1 MLLVFFT
8 ADLCC
13 LPDQITLF
21 LAAALISLSVLT
33 VGLNFLVIITIWKD
47 PFKELKGTANC
58 LILNLAVCDLLVGIP
73 AELLFAFLHWFPS
86 DKNHGIV
93 QAAFLLAAYITL
105 YLVSCASSL
114 TILAL
119 AVERLIVI
127 SPQLRSAHYSKTTY
141 RAIGILSIW
150 LFAVLLAFLSVLG
163 WDSCH
168 KYRMFVTDAVVVPI
182 LILVFACY
190 TRIYL
195 LVRKQL
201 HRDFTTDDQRGELQR
216 LTASGQRRERL
227 NRKERAVAFSV
238 FILVGILTVCW
249 TPALVLLNI
258 YEIRGK
264 CIPNKYN
271 SILSLIFVPPLA
283 NPIAYALRTAKFQ
296 RALKRIFSCNDNNR
310 SLRPVNA

>member
-1 MLLVFFT
+1 MPLAMDSTV
-8 ADLCC
+8 LCYV
-13 LPDQITLF
+13 PDHINSSG
-21 LAAALISLSVLT
+21 AAALISLSVLT
-33 VGLNFLVIITIWKD
+33 VGLNSLVIITIWKD

-58 LILNLAVCDLLVGIP
+58 LILNLAVCDLMMVIP
-73 AELLFAFLHWFPS
+73 AELLYAFLHWFPS

-93 QAAFLLAAYITL
+93 KAAYISM
-105 YLVSCASSL
+105 YLVFDASFL

-127 SPQLRSAHYSKTTY
+127 SPQLRSAHYPTTTY

-168 KYRMFVTDAVVVPI
+168 KYRMFVADAVVFPI

-195 LVRKQL
+195 LVRKEL
-201 HRDFTTDDQRGELQR
+201 HRDFTTDDQKGELQR

-227 NRKERAVAFSV
+227 KRKERAVAFSV
-238 FILVGILTVCW
+238 FILVGMLTVCW
-249 TPALVLLNI
+249 TPTLVLVNI
-258 YEIRGK
+258 NEIRGK
-264 CIPNKYN
+264 RIPNKYDLA
-271 SILSLIFVPPLA
+271 IHSLIFVPPLA
-283 NPIAYALRTAKFQ
+283 NPIVYALRTAKFQ